1 MCHLEEVE
9 GLSDNQYGFR
19 RKDAFAIDA
28 IKKLTEKADR
38 TIQGTRWMFGSK
50 EYCAAFSLDVKNAF
64 NLDEITF
71 L

>member
-38 TIQGTRWMFGSK
+38 TIQGTRSALKNTVQLFLWM
-50 EYCAAFSLDVKNAF
+50 
-64 NLDEITF
+64 
-71 L
+71 